1 MDYIYKIKDNIR
13 TLLHTG
19 FGHIFI
25 ANVIN
30 QIISFISGFILI
42 RVLTKSDYGIY
53 SYAFN
58 IYSFIAFFISSKEEV
73 FLDKFIIFKEYP

>member
-1 MDYIYKIKDNIR
+1 MDFANKMKDNIK

-25 ANVIN
+25 ANVAN
-30 QIISFISGFILI
+30 QVISFISGFILI
-42 RVLTKSDYGIY
+42 RVLTKTDYGIY

-58 IYSFIAFFISSKEEV
+58 IYSFI
-73 FLDKFIIFKEYP
+73 L